1 MNEDQTIRL
10 LIVDDEEAFLN
21 VITQRLRL
29 KDFDVTAASDGEQAM
44 AAALE
49 KPFDVAVVDLHM
61 PGMNGQELLAALK
74 DRHPFLQVLILTGQG
89 TMGAA
94 MECMRMVAATYL
106 EKPYDFDQLVEAIR
120 DAYTAKL
127 ISRYE
132 HQARELKAVENASG
146 GDPAGALKALKKLDE
161 QS

>member
-29 KDFDVTAASDGEQAM
+29 KDFDVTAASDGETAM

-49 KPFDVAVVDLHM
+49 KTFDVAVVDLHM

-94 MECMRMVAATYL
+94 MECMRLGAASYL
-106 EKPYDFDQLVEAIR
+106 EKPYNFDQLVEAIR

-132 HQARELKAVENASG
+132 HQARELKAAEHAAG
-146 GDPAGALKALKKLDE
+146 GDPAEALKALKKLDH

>member
-29 KDFDVTAASDGEQAM
+29 KEFDVTAASDGEQAM

-94 MECMRMVAATYL
+94 MECMRMGAATYL

-132 HQARELKAVENASG
+132 HQARELKALDHGAG
-146 GDPAGALKALKKLDE
+146 RDPSGALKALKNLDE